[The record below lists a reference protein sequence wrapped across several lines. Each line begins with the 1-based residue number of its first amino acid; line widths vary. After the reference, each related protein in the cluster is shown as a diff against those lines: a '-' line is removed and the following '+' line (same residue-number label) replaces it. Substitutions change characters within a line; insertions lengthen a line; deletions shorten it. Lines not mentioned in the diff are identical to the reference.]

1 MRCSL
6 SRRMLLRGMIR
17 LSLSERSG
25 ASRFA
30 ALGFMLMSNI
40 KAIKPSKVIPDLIG
54 ELMFNPAQP
63 SLHLVRVVVIHR
75 RRSHDYELE
84 H

>member
-1 MRCSL
+1 
-6 SRRMLLRGMIR
+6 MLLRGMIR

-30 ALGFMLMSNI
+30 VLGFKLMSAI
-40 KAIKPSKVIPDLIG
+40 KAIKPSNVIPDRIG
-54 ELMFNPAQP
+54 EIIFNPPLP
-63 SLHLVRVVVIHR
+63 SQHSVQVVAIR
-75 RRSHDYELE
+75 RRRLPEYEQE

>member
-1 MRCSL
+1 
-6 SRRMLLRGMIR
+6 MLLRGMIR

-30 ALGFMLMSNI
+30 VLGFKLMSAI
-40 KAIKPSKVIPDLIG
+40 KAIKLSNVIPDRIG
-54 ELMFNPAQP
+54 EIIFNPP
-63 SLHLVRVVVIHR
+63 LTSPHSVLVVAIHR
-75 RRSHDYELE
+75 RRLHEYEQE

>member
-1 MRCSL
+1 
-6 SRRMLLRGMIR
+6 MLLRGRIR

-30 ALGFMLMSNI
+30 VLGFKLMSAI
-40 KAIKPSKVIPDLIG
+40 KAIKASNVIPDRIG
-54 ELMFNPAQP
+54 EIIFNPP
-63 SLHLVRVVVIHR
+63 LTSLHSVRVVAIHR
-75 RRSHDYELE
+75 RRLHEYELE

>member
-1 MRCSL
+1 
-6 SRRMLLRGMIR
+6 MLLRGMIR

-30 ALGFMLMSNI
+30 VLGFKLMSAI
-40 KAIKPSKVIPDLIG
+40 KAIKPSNVIPDRIG
-54 ELMFNPAQP
+54 EIIFNPP
-63 SLHLVRVVVIHR
+63 LTSPHSVRVVAIHR
-75 RRSHDYELE
+75 RRLHEYELE